1 MDEEAS
7 RTIKNNEKER
17 GRKKMITDKET
28 VGGGRKKG
36 KTAQKK
42 EQWGNKKNVK

>member
-28 VGGGRKKG
+28 VGGGEKERQNSAKKRTMG
-36 KTAQKK
+36 
-42 EQWGNKKNVK
+42 E

>member
-28 VGGGRKKG
+28 VGGGKERQNSAKKRTMG
-36 KTAQKK
+36 
-42 EQWGNKKNVK
+42 E